1 MSFHNE
7 ERDITIHIIL
17 YYNIC
22 LYNKYYVIYIYYTI
36 QYILCYIT
44 IHIILFRHLHWF
56 LSITFLMQPDFV
68 RQKYTLNE

>member
-1 MSFHNE
+1 MKKEILQYILFY
-7 ERDITIHIIL
+7 ITIYVYTI
-17 YYNIC
+17 NIM
-22 LYNKYYVIYIYYTI
+22 LYIYYTI

-44 IHIILFRHLHWF
+44 IHIILFGHLHWF

>member
-44 IHIILFRHLHWF
+44 IHIILFGHLHWF